1 MSTVR
6 LTIACRSQGIE
17 EVIRRG
23 ENGWLIQPKNLH
35 DLTTA
40 LRVLLSDRPLREQ
53 PGRKGRQTVL
63 QGYTLANQAW
73 QLLTI
78 YRECLV

>member
-1 MSTVR
+1 M
-6 LTIACRSQGIE
+6 
-17 EVIRRG
+17 VIFLQADVSW
-23 ENGWLIQPKNLH
+23 NS

-53 PGRKGRQTVL
+53 LGRNRRQTVL
-63 QGYTLANQAW
+63 QGYTLAHQAR